1 MLRRRNSIKWI
12 ASAFLVLLA
21 ASSLTACSIFGTSW
35 NRKITVVVDTPGGE
49 VSASSVQSESI
60 SDQSGWWVPP
70 EARGAQRELR
80 GEAVVLDL
88 GQNRYL
94 FALLGKPDTFAVLA
108 PSEAPLQA
116 ASRLA
121 KLRGAH
127 PIPKSEYPMFVT
139 FTDTQNPMSVKE
151 VKPETMSDTLGP
163 GFALKSIT
171 LEITD
176 EPVTDGKIELVAPWL
191 KEENPVFVNW
201 RAYPA
206 DHPLRSINKQ
216 VFLRRR

>member
-1 MLRRRNSIKWI
+1 MKKL
-12 ASAFLVLLA
+12 ASVFFAFLIATGLV
-21 ASSLTACSIFGTSW
+21 SCGNFGTSW
-35 NRKITVVVDTPGGE
+35 NRKITVVVDTPSGE

-60 SDQSGWWVPP
+60 SDQTGWWVPP
-70 EARGAQRELR
+70 EARRARRELR

-94 FALLGKPDTFAVLA
+94 FALLGKPDTFAVLR
-108 PSEAPLQA
+108 PGEAPLQVA
-116 ASRLA
+116 PRLA
-121 KLRGAH
+121 NLRGAKS
-127 PIPKSEYPMFVT
+127 IPRSEYPMFVT
-139 FTDTQNPMSVKE
+139 FTDVQDPMSVKE

-176 EPVTDGKIELVAPWL
+176 EPVTDGKIELVANWL
-191 KEENPVFVNW
+191 KDENPIFINW